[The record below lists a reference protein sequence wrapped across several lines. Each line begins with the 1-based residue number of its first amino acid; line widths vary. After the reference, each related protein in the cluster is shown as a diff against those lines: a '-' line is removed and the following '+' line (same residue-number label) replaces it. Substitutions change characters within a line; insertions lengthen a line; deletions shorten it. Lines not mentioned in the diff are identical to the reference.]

1 MAQLLSGLMAYEGL
15 LVVLKCLQF
24 FAVRSTEFLEMR
36 HGVVVVPLSCFR
48 EEECVSKEFSVFAV
62 VGGAVAAFLWGGRTT
77 RKESKC
83 QARNFDSIRGYP
95 GEDVTPK

>member
-1 MAQLLSGLMAYEGL
+1 MAYEDL
-15 LVVLKCLQF
+15 LIVLKCLQF

-36 HGVVVVPLSCFR
+36 HGVVVPLSCFR

-62 VGGAVAAFLWGGRTT
+62 AGGAVTAFLWGGRTT

-83 QARNFDSIRGYP
+83 QARDFDDVIRGHP
-95 GEDVTPK
+95 DEDMSHQ